1 MGDIFVLIVLVL
13 DIRGTTSFSQEFFS
27 AKSCQDTA
35 QVVQNSEFV
44 QKAQRSFVYCAK
56 K

>member
-1 MGDIFVLIVLVL
+1 MGEIFVLIVLVL
-13 DIRGTTSFSQEFFS
+13 DIRGTTALSQEFYS
-27 AKSCQDTA
+27 LGACQATA
-35 QVVQNSEFV
+35 NTLQSSDFV